1 MPQAICSLIINPP
14 SQLRCA
20 TAFSKEATIADSSVL
35 YFYQVTMRVRS
46 ITAANNYGLLLKGA
60 VTEGLRIVE

>member
-1 MPQAICSLIINPP
+1 MSCFRPGDVAS
-14 SQLRCA
+14 
-20 TAFSKEATIADSSVL
+20 FFKEATIADSSVL

-60 VTEGLRIVE
+60 VTEGLRIVELEKKSKYC